1 MFRMLLLCLSLAACG
16 RPLTQA
22 ERDFAATVQGPGL
35 AADRV
40 RVTRAPFL
48 GRLTQTRPPRPQL
61 ACRERIWPPET
72 GPVVTTSTAAFVLF
86 DRIFVADRL
95 WREDYLAPYPD
106 RLPLVQAML
115 LAHELTHVWQWQ
127 NRAQTGYTPL
137 RSASEHSRSDDP
149 YLFDIA
155 TSADFLDYGF
165 EQQASIVEEYVCC
178 ATLDPEAPRT
188 KRMASM
194 LRGAFPMGKLHIPEK
209 VRIPWKD
216 AEIEN
221 ICR

>member
-1 MFRMLLLCLSLAACG
+1 MLLLCLSLAACG

-127 NRAQTGYTPL
+127 NRARTGYTPL
-137 RSASEHSRSDDP
+137 KALAEHSPGADP
-149 YLFDIA
+149 YLFDLRTDA
-155 TSADFLDYGF
+155 RFADFSY
-165 EQQASIVEEYVCC
+165 EQQGGIVEEFVCC
-178 ATLDPEAPRT
+178 RALDPDGARTQRLRRLLAAPFPSLAAREA
-188 KRMASM
+188 A
-194 LRGAFPMGKLHIPEK
+194 PE
-209 VRIPWKD
+209 IALPWKG
-216 AEIEN
+216 AETRG
-221 ICR
+221 ICG